1 MLEKIIKII
10 LIVAWMGLIFM
21 FSNDTAV
28 ESSKKSDGFIIKT
41 VQVVLGRKLE
51 DKEKKQYIKYLVV
64 PVRKMAHA
72 LVYLVLGI
80 LVSSLL
86 GVDDKKKVLYAVLFT
101 FLYASFDEIH
111 QAFVPGRS
119 CEVRDVLIDTL
130 GAFIG
135 CFNYYIIKR
144 RKP

>member
-51 DKEKKQYIKYLVV
+51 DKEKEQYIKYLVV
-64 PVRKMAHA
+64 PVRKMAHT

-80 LVSSLL
+80 LVNSLL
-86 GVDDKKKVLYAVLFT
+86 GVDDK
-101 FLYASFDEIH
+101 
-111 QAFVPGRS
+111 
-119 CEVRDVLIDTL
+119 
-130 GAFIG
+130 
-135 CFNYYIIKR
+135 
-144 RKP
+144 